1 MAEYKQYESSILWAK
16 MCLHEQSRPCRHHAF
31 ARKTKPLMG
40 NNPEY
45 RYRRLTMNNNETG
58 EARKDYSRFKEFLF
72 RDDTPAEVPDL
83 TPSGKT
89 EFDTVREAAR
99 ELSRVAAEADR
110 LPVTGMLLVE
120 EKVLTR
126 LVEELE
132 RLTTE

>member
-1 MAEYKQYESSILWAK
+1 
-16 MCLHEQSRPCRHHAF
+16 
-31 ARKTKPLMG
+31 MG

-72 RDDTPAEVPDL
+72 REETAAEKSGL
-83 TPSGKT
+83 ATSGKT
-89 EFDTVREAAR
+89 EFDAVREAAR

-126 LVEELE
+126 LAEELE
-132 RLTTE
+132 RLTTK

>member
-1 MAEYKQYESSILWAK
+1 
-16 MCLHEQSRPCRHHAF
+16 
-31 ARKTKPLMG
+31 
-40 NNPEY
+40 
-45 RYRRLTMNNNETG
+45 MNNNETG
-58 EARKDYSRFKEFLF
+58 ETRKDYSRFKEFLF

-89 EFDTVREAAR
+89 EFKTVREVSR
-99 ELSRVAAEADR
+99 ELTKTVAEADR

>member
-1 MAEYKQYESSILWAK
+1 MTEYKQYESSILWAK

-72 RDDTPAEVPDL
+72 REETAAEESGL
-83 TPSGKT
+83 TTSGKT
-89 EFDTVREAAR
+89 EFKTVYEVSR
-99 ELSRVAAEADR
+99 ELARVAAEADR
-110 LPVTGMLLVE
+110 LPATGMLVVE

-126 LVEELE
+126 LAAELE